1 MKRRTVAI
9 VAVLALAAVALLGE
23 SAWAQCAMCKTVL
36 QGSEE
41 GRSLQGE
48 LNRAILLMIAA
59 PYVIFGGFVAVIFR
73 RPLGERLFRFAARLR
88 PGAH

>member
-1 MKRRTVAI
+1 MKLRL
-9 VAVLALAAVALLGE
+9 AVFLAVGLLAVAGLGDT
-23 SAWAQCAMCKTVL
+23 AWAQCAMCKTVL
-36 QGSEE
+36 QGSQE
-41 GRSLQGE
+41 GRSLQSE